1 MAQLVAEEMGFGQ
14 GWNSP
19 SHTNITRQNSSLT
32 LFSGVRI
39 DSQRHD
45 HRPQR
50 RESLRERHLL
60 GETQSSRE
68 KSTSGQTHGTCA
80 TAFTFQVSLNHL

>member
-1 MAQLVAEEMGFGQ
+1 M
-14 GWNSP
+14 P
-19 SHTNITRQNSSLT
+19 SECYISRQNSRLT

-50 RESLRERHLL
+50 GESLRKRHLL

-80 TAFTFQVSLNHL
+80 TAFTFKVTLFYVLIFVF